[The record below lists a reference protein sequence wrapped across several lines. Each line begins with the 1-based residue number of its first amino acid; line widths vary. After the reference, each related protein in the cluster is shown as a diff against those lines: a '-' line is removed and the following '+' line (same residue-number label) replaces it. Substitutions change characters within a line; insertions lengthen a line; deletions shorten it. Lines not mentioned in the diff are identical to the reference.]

1 MIGFFDWR
9 TGAWLLVLGL
19 LGLLLPT
26 FGQYTTLPAWLFYV
40 LLAIG
45 IIVTGISIREA
56 WKNRRQ
62 HQP

>member
-1 MIGFFDWR
+1 MIGFLDWR

-26 FGQYTTLPAWLFYV
+26 FGQDTPLPMWPFYV

-45 IIVTGISIREA
+45 VIVTGIGIYHA
-56 WKNRRQ
+56 LKRR
-62 HQP
+62 